1 MPPLESTLETLPPTL
16 ESGWVSLRDAIAYAR
31 SAGGSAFRE
40 RLCLAAG
47 AAAGLACADSRR
59 LAEALESFHDAS
71 LLLDDLP
78 CMDDA
83 EERRGQPSTHV
94 VYGENRAILAALAL
108 INRGYISCWRTS
120 SAYPGR
126 SAAAARLV
134 SRTIGESGIL
144 DGQDRDLHFEP
155 VFGAEEVRRIARL
168 KTGCL
173 LELVVMLPAVLA
185 GRPFRELLLLSRL
198 ARAWG
203 QLYQGIDDFKDLQV
217 GAAPSGKTPN
227 RDLSHQ
233 RPNLVHAL
241 GMRAAARE
249 LRSLTRRADAWV
261 ERLAAMHS
269 GWATLRDF
277 QSEFRARGEF
287 LTRAIEAA

>member
-1 MPPLESTLETLPPTL
+1 MPHLEATLETIQPVL
-16 ESGWVSLRDAIAYAR
+16 ESGRVRLRDAIAYAH
-31 SAGGSAFRE
+31 SVGGSAFRE

-47 AAAGLACADSRR
+47 AASGLATTEARQ
-59 LAEALESFHDAS
+59 LAEALESFHHAS

-83 EERRGQPSTHV
+83 DERRGQPSTHL

-108 INRGYISCWRTS
+108 INRGYIACWRT
-120 SAYPGR
+120 ATRYPER

-144 DGQDRDLHFEP
+144 DGQDRDLHFALSL
-155 VFGAEEVRRIARL
+155 GADEVRQIARL

-173 LELVVMLPAVLA
+173 LELVVMLPALLA
-185 GRPFRELLLLSRL
+185 GRPFAELLLLCRL
-198 ARAWG
+198 ARCWG
-203 QLYQGIDDFKDLQV
+203 QLYQGIDDFKDLQIGSV
-217 GAAPSGKTPN
+217 PSGKTPD
-227 RDLSHQ
+227 RDRSRQ

-241 GMRAAARE
+241 GVRAAADE
-249 LRSLTRRADAWV
+249 LSGLTRKARGYV
-261 ERLAAMHS
+261 ERLVTLNPA
-269 GWATLRDF
+269 WASLRVF

-287 LTRAIEAA
+287 LMRAIEAA